1 MLDSEIPLA
10 SLDDLALEEIEL
22 ETPQRMHNNKRSVDV
37 NRQRNRQHLSG
48 IAELEY
54 ISTN

>member
-48 IAELEY
+48 IAEFEY